1 MHMRKYR
8 IALSSLFVFTAATG
22 TAMADLTLANFTIGG
37 NPYGTVGA
45 TETLSA
51 TFTVNDGGVTT
62 GSYFGLVQITVSGTG
77 ESFATRL
84 NDAFYVF
91 TDTAHTPTAPYNDA
105 SYYQLAFDTSALI
118 GTTAVPT
125 NPALNARAHI
135 LFDIDDGTE
144 VTPTYVPTY
153 RADHTYS
160 FVLDTGTL
168 VGTSLHFGVSNGIF
182 GDNSGAYDIEITQL
196 QTVPAPAAGL
206 LAMVGLG
213 SVAFLRRRA

>member
-1 MHMRKYR
+1 MHMHKYQ
-8 IALSSLFVFTAATG
+8 IALSSFILATAATG
-22 TAMADLTLANFTIGG
+22 TAMANFTIGG

-51 TFTVNDGGVTT
+51 TFTQADGGVTT
-62 GSYFGLVQITVSGTG
+62 GSYFGLVQITVSGIG
-77 ESFATRL
+77 ESSATSL
-84 NDAFYVF
+84 NDAFYVY
-91 TDTAHTPTAPYNDA
+91 TDDAHTPVAPSNHA
-105 SYYQLAFDTSALI
+105 SFYQLAFDTSALI
-118 GTTAVPT
+118 GTNGVPT
-125 NPALNARAHI
+125 NPALDARAHI
-135 LFDIDDGTE
+135 VFDIDDGAE

-160 FVLDTGTL
+160 IVLDTGTL
-168 VGTSLHFGVSNGIF
+168 VGTNLHFGVSNGNF
-182 GDNSGAYDIEITQL
+182 GDNSGAYGIEITQL